1 MNVLFDLDGTLT
13 DPREGIVGCIKHALV
28 ALRRPVPSDDLLAT
42 FIGPPL
48 RDTFSELL
56 GTHSSGHEVD
66 AAVATYRERFAAV
79 GMFENAVH
87 AGIPEV
93 LDALSARGARLFVA
107 TSKPRVFAERILDH
121 FELAKRFDEIYGSE
135 LDGRLADKADLVRH
149 ALTASSL
156 APADTVMVGD
166 RLHDVVGA
174 LRNGV
179 FPVGVLW
186 GFGSEQELLTA
197 GAKRI
202 FGQTHELAHLVHP

>member
-13 DPREGIVGCIKHALV
+13 DPRVGIVACIKHALV
-28 ALRRPVPSDDLLAT
+28 TLQRPAPSDDVLAT

-48 RDTFSELL
+48 RDVFGELL
-56 GTHSSGHEVD
+56 GASSTEHDVE
-66 AAVATYRERFAAV
+66 AAVVAYRERFVAV

-87 AGIPEV
+87 EGIPEV
-93 LDALSARGARLFVA
+93 LEALSTRGVKLFVA
-107 TSKPRVFAERILDH
+107 TSKPRVFAERILEH
-121 FELAKRFDEIYGSE
+121 FDLVGRFDAIYGSE
-135 LDGRLADKADLVRH
+135 LDGRLADKTELVGH
-149 ALTASSL
+149 ALSASSL

-186 GFGSEQELLTA
+186 GFGSEHELLTA
-197 GAKRI
+197 GAKKVLR
-202 FGQTHELAHLVHP
+202 QTRELAHLVRV